1 MGQTAINSANSLTN
15 KQYSEAL
22 FTMAVRQPSPVN
34 ALSGPAPKV
43 DQSDKVLRQQSTTDM
58 PIVQVTD
65 LESTAGD
72 KVQVDCAQVVKL
84 RAIMGDQNAEGKG
97 APLKYA
103 FQEIKVDMATLPIS
117 VGGKMTQKRFQ
128 HNLRRNAMAQLKGN
142 IPRFLWQRC
151 LVQLAGARGVQDGT
165 DWVLPLDSDPDF
177 ADMMVNAVKA
187 PTYNRHFVVDGST
200 LVQGGAQLASIDNT
214 DRMLLTHLDQIAAL
228 IDEMPVKMMPIQIP
242 GDPAAGDDPIKGVLM
257 VDPLVWD
264 SILTDSTSNYNIR
277 TFQAN
282 ALERAKYG
290 DLAKHPL
297 FAGQPILWNGVL
309 VRKGQF
315 GIRFNGDGAT
325 TTTKHITSAN
335 QYAATET
342 DVTIANIGATYQV
355 ARSVFL
361 SAQALAKC
369 SGVNT
374 TSMTPYSLLENYTNF
389 GRNLELAGEIIG
401 AEQKLR
407 FNLPDGSGSDAP
419 TDFGS
424 LVIDSIVKKRF

>member
-1 MGQTAINSANSLTN
+1 MQTAINSANALTN

-22 FTMAVRQPSPVN
+22 FTMAVRQPSPMN
-34 ALSGPAPKV
+34 SLSGPAPKV

-84 RAIMGDQNAEGKG
+84 RAVMGDQNSEGKG
-97 APLKYA
+97 APLKYS
-103 FQEIKVDMATLPIS
+103 FQNITIDMATLPIS

-128 HNLRRNAMAQLKGN
+128 HNLRRNSLSQLKGSM
-142 IPRFLWQRC
+142 PRFRWQRA
-151 LVQLAGARGVQDGT
+151 LTQLAGARGVQDGT
-165 DWVLPLDSDPDF
+165 DWVLPLGTDPEF
-177 ADMMVNAVKA
+177 ADMMVNAVVA
-187 PTYNRHFVVDGST
+187 PTYNRHYVVDANT
-200 LVQGGAQLASIDNT
+200 LVQGGQQLNLIDNT
-214 DRMLLTHLDQIAAL
+214 DRMLLTHLDQIAAI
-228 IDEMPVKMMPIQIP
+228 IDEMPVKMMPISIP

-264 SILTDSTSNYNIR
+264 SILTDATAGYNIR

-290 DLAKHPL
+290 DLSKHPL

-309 VRKGQF
+309 VRKMQF
-315 GIRFNGDGAT
+315 GIRFDPDGVST
-325 TTTKHITSAN
+325 QQYISAAN
-335 QYAATET
+335 RYTATET
-342 DVTIANIGATYQV
+342 AVVLPNIAGYQI
-355 ARSVFL
+355 ARSLFM
-361 SAQALAKC
+361 SAQALAAC

-374 TSMTPYSLLENYTNF
+374 TSMTPYSLLENWTNF

-407 FNLPDGSGSDAP
+407 FGLPDGAGNTEP
-419 TDFGS
+419 TDFG
-424 LVIDSIVKKRF
+424 VMAIDSIVKKRF